1 MMDSFSHVAASAVFI
16 LLTKV
21 GVICTLLTVN
31 EHETI
36 SVFFFFLLE
45 IHNKQLV
52 EKEQL

>member
-36 SVFFFFLLE
+36 SVFFFLLE